1 MSSQLATWMAFST
14 AVSFHI
20 QHYVIP
26 QYGDVDA
33 APERN
38 YDATDC
44 VKQAD
49 RYLTRF
55 GRSSRQ
61 GEELRDLLK
70 AAHWI
75 QKAYLR
81 LTLAGHT
88 LPVIPMPTAKLCEDE
103 GCPQHGTDHI
113 CISTMPPLPPKQFII
128 GDNTM
133 EEVFKPAGLT
143 DMSDLQAVMDAVEKA
158 LLKNVHPD
166 DAATHAVLLADHNAK
181 RDAEDTEMIRIA
193 VDATIRALGGDPDVF
208 VAENGRTVLELVM
221 SNIQLRFKLEEKNE
235 PTFKVPP
242 IPTHYAMRNPSS
254 GFIFVKEYDLFQ
266 AQGGPTSEWG
276 KAWKPIYDALTVED
290 ARKMGEALIPKLAS
304 TTAPIVK

>member
-88 LPVIPMPTAKLCEDE
+88 LPVIPMPTAKLCEEPPSLSMPDQFFAEISEPLTAEQREAVTLASGFMWDE
-103 GCPQHGTDHI
+103 GELQSFNADDLTRIVNLSLRAIPT
-113 CISTMPPLPPKQFII
+113 LPPVIDQ
-128 GDNTM
+128 
-133 EEVFKPAGLT
+133 
-143 DMSDLQAVMDAVEKA
+143 
-158 LLKNVHPD
+158 
-166 DAATHAVLLADHNAK
+166 AK
-181 RDAEDTEMIRIA
+181 RDAEDTEMIRIT

-276 KAWKPIYDALTVED
+276 KAWKPIYNARTGED
-290 ARKMGEALIPKLAS
+290 ARKMGEALIPKVAS
-304 TTAPIVK
+304 TTTSIVK

>member
-88 LPVIPMPTAKLCEDE
+88 LPVIPMPTAELCEDE
-103 GCPQHGTDHI
+103 GCPQHGTDHV
-113 CISTMPPLPPKQFII
+113 CI
-128 GDNTM
+128 NRVA
-133 EEVFKPAGLT
+133 EAPAVI
-143 DMSDLQAVMDAVEKA
+143 DQ
-158 LLKNVHPD
+158 
-166 DAATHAVLLADHNAK
+166 AK

-193 VDATIRALGGDPDVF
+193 VDATIRALGGDPDMF

-235 PTFKVPP
+235 STFKVPP

-276 KAWKPIYDALTVED
+276 KAWKPIYHARTVED
-290 ARKMGEALIPKLAS
+290 ARKMGEALIPKVAS
-304 TTAPIVK
+304 TTESVIK